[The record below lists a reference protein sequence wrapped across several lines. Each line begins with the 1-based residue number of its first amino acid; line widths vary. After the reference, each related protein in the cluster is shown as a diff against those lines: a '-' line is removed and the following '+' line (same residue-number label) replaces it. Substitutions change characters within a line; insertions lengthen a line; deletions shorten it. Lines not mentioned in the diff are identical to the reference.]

1 MKFTSSLPPFIKFMT
16 PIYLDN
22 NATTR
27 PDPRVVEVM
36 LPFLTE
42 IYGNAASRSHA
53 FGWAAEEAVAKARG
67 QVAALIGADPRE
79 IVWTSGATE
88 SNNLAL
94 KGVLEKLAPNGGHL
108 ITAVTEH
115 KAVLDAAK
123 HLEHAGHR
131 VTYLGADSFGQID
144 LSELYEALTPDTTLV
159 SIMSGSNEIGTLQPI
174 AEIGAMCRERGVLFH
189 TDATQSVGKLPL
201 DVNTLPVD
209 LLSCTAHKL
218 HGPKGIGA
226 LYVRRRAPRVKLT
239 AQMDGGGHELGMRSG
254 TLNVPGIVGFG
265 KACEICQNELPTERP
280 HLIALRD
287 RLISGILGTI
297 AGTHLNG
304 HPTERL
310 PHNVNIAFEGVEGD
324 ALMASLPEVALST
337 GSACS
342 SESLSAS
349 YVLKAIGLPDAL
361 AYASL
366 RFGISRFTTDAE
378 IDYVLHK
385 LPSIVEKLRALSPGR
400 SVGTSSVGMN
410 SSAVGRSAW

>member
-1 MKFTSSLPPFIKFMT
+1 MT

-22 NATTR
+22 NATTK
-27 PDPRVVEVM
+27 PDPRVVDAM

-42 IYGNAASRSHA
+42 VYGNAASRSHP

-67 QVAALIGADPRE
+67 QVAALLGADPRE

-88 SNNLAL
+88 SDNLAI
-94 KGVLEKLAPNGGHL
+94 KGVFDKLVPSGGGHL

-115 KAVLDAAK
+115 KAVLDTAK

-131 VTYLGADSFGQID
+131 VTYLRVDARGQID
-144 LSELYEALTPDTTLV
+144 LDALADALTAETTLV
-159 SIMSGSNEIGTLQPI
+159 SVMTGSNEIGTLQPV
-174 AEIGAMCRERGVLFH
+174 AEIGTLCRERGVLFH
-189 TDATQSVGKLPL
+189 TDATQSAGKMPL
-201 DVNTLPVD
+201 NLAELPVD
-209 LLSCTAHKL
+209 LLSVTAHKM
-218 HGPKGIGA
+218 HGPKGVGA
-226 LYVRRRAPRVKLT
+226 LYVRRRSPRVRLE
-239 AQMDGGGHELGMRSG
+239 AQMDGGGHEMGMRSG

-265 KACEICQNELPTERP
+265 KACEICRNELPEEMPR
-280 HLIALRD
+280 LIALRD
-287 RLISGILGTI
+287 KLINGILGSI
-297 AGTHLNG
+297 DGTQLNG
-304 HPTERL
+304 HRTERL

-366 RFGISRFTTDAE
+366 RFGVSRFTTDAE
-378 IDYVLHK
+378 IDYVLNK
-385 LPSIVEKLRALSPGR
+385 LPGVVGKLRALSLSKAPTL
-400 SVGTSSVGMN
+400 VH
-410 SSAVGRSAW
+410 

>member
-1 MKFTSSLPPFIKFMT
+1 MT

-22 NATTR
+22 NSTTK
-27 PDPRVVEVM
+27 PDPRVIEAM

-53 FGWAAEEAVAKARG
+53 FGWAAEEAVTKARG

-115 KAVLDAAK
+115 KAVLDTAK
-123 HLEHAGHR
+123 HLEHAGHQ
-131 VTYLGADSFGQID
+131 VTYLGVDSFGQID
-144 LSELYEALTPDTTLV
+144 LEEFRAALTSETTLV
-159 SIMSGSNEIGTLQPI
+159 SIMTGNNEIGTLQPI
-174 AEIGAMCRERGVLFH
+174 AEIGALCRERGVLFH
-189 TDATQSVGKLPL
+189 TDATQSVGKLPI
-201 DVNTLPVD
+201 DVSTLPVD

-218 HGPKGIGA
+218 HGPKGVGA
-226 LYVRRRAPRVKLT
+226 LYVRRRAPRVRLT
-239 AQMDGGGHELGMRSG
+239 GQMDGGGHEGGMRSG

-265 KACEICQNELPTERP
+265 KACEICQNELPAEMPR
-280 HLIALRD
+280 LVALRE

-297 AGTHLNG
+297 QGTRLNG
-304 HPTERL
+304 HPSERL

-324 ALMASLPEVALST
+324 ALMASLPGVALST

-349 YVLKAIGLPDAL
+349 YVLQAIGLPDAL

-366 RFGISRFTTDAE
+366 RFGVSRFTTDAE

-385 LPSIVEKLRALSPGR
+385 LPGIVDRLRALSPSKGAGTER
-400 SVGTSSVGMN
+400 VGVN
-410 SSAVGRSAW
+410 SSAVGRSDIYEVMPQA